1 VEYDN
6 PESANHARLSMNG
19 TDFGEEA
26 MKMNV
31 YASQL
36 LRFAF
41 QENNS
46 GSVGMRTD

>member
-6 PESANHARLSMNG
+6 PESANHARISMNG

-36 LRFAF
+36 QRITF

-46 GSVGMRTD
+46 GGVGTLFL